1 MAVPTHINGYPVIA
15 SLHKKNDPALFGI
28 IVWREGHP
36 LHPFVVASWWEGL
49 TDGWW
54 QGHYEKTSDD
64 AAAKLMKLTGWKKE
78 TE

>member
-1 MAVPTHINGYPVIA
+1 MAVPTTINGYPVIA
-15 SLHKKNDPALFGI
+15 SLPKKNDPTLFVI

-36 LHPFVVASWWEGL
+36 VHPFVVATWWEGL
-49 TDGWW
+49 KDGWW

-64 AAAKLMKLTGWKKE
+64 AAAKLLERSGHKK

>member
-1 MAVPTHINGYPVIA
+1 MPAPTTINGYPVIA
-15 SLHKKNDPALFGI
+15 QLPKKNDPSLIII

-36 LHPFVVASWWEGL
+36 MHPYVVASWWEGL
-49 TDGWW
+49 KDGWW

-64 AAAKLMKLTGWKKE
+64 AAAKLLTIAGHKK